1 MADDSEQSRLPR
13 LMIIAGATGVGKS
26 TLGNQILREFEFSRH
41 VGTDTVREIL
51 RNLGGGQDENPAL
64 HRSSFSQGESKDPI
78 NDWLDTCVVLDSGIS
93 SVISRSRREGV
104 DLLLEG
110 IHIVPSRGLLEEW
123 RESGGVA
130 VGLVLHV
137 DHAETHQSRIE
148 ARERNTFR
156 GAARY
161 LAAFDRIR
169 EIQRGIKERGVISE
183 WKAIDT
189 HLIREPLLLIR
200 QWLDQGWYQQSRR
213 NKAS

>member
-1 MADDSEQSRLPR
+1 MADDSEQSRPPR
-13 LMIIAGATGVGKS
+13 LMLIAGATGVGKS
-26 TLGNQILREFEFSRH
+26 TLGNQILGEFEFSRH

-51 RNLGGGQDENPAL
+51 RSFEGPDENPVL
-64 HRSSFSQGESKDPI
+64 HRSSFSHGKSKDPI
-78 NDWLDTCVVLDSGIS
+78 NDWLDTCEVLDSGIR

-110 IHIVPSRGLLEEW
+110 VHIVPSRGLLEEW

-137 DHAETHQSRIE
+137 DHEETHQNRIK
-148 ARERNTFR
+148 AREKNTFR
-156 GAARY
+156 GADRY

-169 EIQRGIKERGVISE
+169 EIQRGIKERGNISD

-189 HLIREPLLLIR
+189 HLIQEPLLLVR
-200 QWLDQGWYQQSRR
+200 QWLDQAWYQQR
-213 NKAS
+213 